1 MTTFSRSLAWL
12 AVAWLVPAAAQVS
25 HVTVTQPR
33 GLVGPPADKVGTAV
47 YIVKLRSPGAATYKR
62 AAADFAADKPLSA
75 SERSARASAADS
87 YAKALEQ
94 SHDRLLA
101 GIGAGSGKLYS
112 YRYSVN
118 GFAARLTAAQVSR
131 LAQSAE
137 VQRVWKDTDQR
148 LHTNNS
154 SIFLGLQDLDG
165 GLRADLGLRGEN
177 IVIGVIDSGVTPA
190 HPSLLDTEDRTP
202 RACRSDWSR
211 SSLLGI
217 WLCTSYRRNP
227 PQAVV
232 YDPPVGFTGACETGP
247 GFEPGACNNKI
258 VGARFYIDGFLAQ
271 HELDPGEFRSPKD
284 ADGHGTHVATIV
296 AGNSVDASLLGTR
309 VGRVSG
315 IAPRARLAI
324 YKACWLK
331 PGDAEATCATSDLV
345 RAIDDAVADG
355 VDLINYSIGA
365 VETELDAPDDLALL
379 DALDAGVLTVVAA
392 GNDGPSAGTIGSP
405 SSAPWVLTA
414 AASTQQGE
422 FFDTAIEVI
431 APSDLAGQLPMR
443 EARFTPVLPSDDP
456 IEARL
461 VTADDDQGG
470 GGAAGTTRDACQPLV
485 NTAEIEGNVA
495 LIERGLCEFQV
506 KIGNAQDA
514 GAVAVVVY
522 SDTGPPTIMDG
533 DVGSVDIPAVMIG
546 TADGQ
551 VLVDR
556 LAADA
561 ADDDVETEEE
571 QVRVR
576 LARGIFATVSG
587 TADILANFSSRGP
600 SLSDANF
607 VKPDV
612 SAPGVDILGGQ
623 APDVAHGLRG
633 ETYRYMSGT
642 SQAAPEVTGAAAL
655 LKEAHPGW
663 SPAAL
668 KSALMTSGFRQVRL
682 SNGDPTTAFE
692 VGAGRIAPN
701 SAVDPGLVYDSG
713 FADHAAYLCGRNE
726 PPFSPSDCA
735 AHAAAGHSS
744 NAVDLNL
751 PSIGVA
757 GLVSGDVVRRRVTN
771 VGEPASYSA
780 SVVPPPGVDV
790 TVTPASLVLGT
801 GETAQFSVSFT
812 DRGALRD
819 EWTFGELAWTN
830 DTHRIASP
838 IAIRPVTL
846 RAAAEIFLR
855 GRQGVSTLPV
865 AFGYGGVYGATVHG
879 LRQPTLDINGEVPT
893 GFVDDDPTNTFDPA
907 QISGITCPSTI
918 RGIAAHC
925 ITVPANQLYL
935 RIALF
940 DELTDGA
947 DDLDL
952 YLFRCA
958 GIQCSQ
964 LAESDGVTSDE
975 QIDFFRPAAGSYIV
989 VVHGFETDEVAGGP
1003 GANYSL
1009 FTWAFGAND
1018 DVGNLTVTAP
1028 VNVAN
1033 GDRVEFD
1040 LAWSGLEPASRYFG
1054 AISHTTPA
1062 GLYGL
1067 TLVNVETP

>member
-1 MTTFSRSLAWL
+1 MTTFSRALAWL
-12 AVAWLVPAAAQVS
+12 AVGWLVPAAAQVG
-25 HVTVTQPR
+25 HVTVTEPLR
-33 GLVGPPADKVGTAV
+33 LVGPVADKAGAAV
-47 YIVKLRSPGAATYKR
+47 YIVKLRSPGAASYKR
-62 AAADFAADKPLSA
+62 TPADFAADKPLSA
-75 SERSARASAADS
+75 NERSVRDAAAES
-87 YAKALEQ
+87 YATALEQ

-101 GIGAGSGKLYS
+101 GIGAGGSKVYS

-131 LAQSAE
+131 LAQSTE
-137 VQRVWKDTDQR
+137 VQRVWQDSDQR
-148 LHTNNS
+148 LRTNNS
-154 SIFLGLQDLDG
+154 AIFLGLQDPQG
-165 GLRADLGLRGEN
+165 GLRADVGLRGEG
-177 IVIGVIDSGVTPA
+177 IVVGIIDSGVAPG

-202 RACRSDWSR
+202 RTCRSAWAR
-211 SSLLGI
+211 SSLLGL
-217 WLCTSYRRNP
+217 WLCAGYRRNP
-227 PQAVV
+227 PTALV

-247 GFEPGACNNKI
+247 GFTPGACNNKV
-258 VGARFYIDGFLAQ
+258 VGARFYIDGFSER
-271 HELDPGEFRSPKD
+271 HELDAGEFRSPKD

-309 VGRVSG
+309 VARVSG
-315 IAPRARLAI
+315 IAPRARVAI

-331 PGDAEATCATSDLV
+331 TGDTEATCATSDLV

-355 VDLINYSIGA
+355 VDLINYSVGA

-392 GNDGPSAGTIGSP
+392 GNDGPSEATIGSP
-405 SSAPWVLTA
+405 SSAPWVLTT

-422 FFDTAIEVI
+422 FFDSAIEI
-431 APSDLAGQLPMR
+431 TSPAALADAIVMR
-443 EARFTPVLPSDDP
+443 EASFTPALTREEP
-456 IEARL
+456 IAARL

-470 GGAAGTTRDACQPLV
+470 GGAAGSTRDACQPLV
-485 NTAEIEGNVA
+485 NAAEIEGNVA
-495 LIERGLCEFQV
+495 LVERGLCEFQV
-506 KIGNAQDA
+506 KIGHAEDA

-522 SDTGPPTIMDG
+522 NDSGPPTIMNG
-533 DVGSVDIPAVMIG
+533 DTGSVGIPAVMIG

-556 LAADA
+556 IAADA
-561 ADDDVETEEE
+561 QDGDEETEEE

-576 LARGIFATVSG
+576 LARGIFAAVPG
-587 TADILANFSSRGP
+587 NGDVLANFSSRGP

-612 SAPGVDILGGQ
+612 TAPGVDILAGHT
-623 APDVAHGLRG
+623 PDVANGLRG
-633 ETYRYMSGT
+633 ELYQYMSGT

-663 SPAAL
+663 SPSAL
-668 KSALMTSGFRQVRL
+668 KSALITSALRNVRA
-682 SNGDPTTAFE
+682 SNGDPTTGFE

-701 SAVDPGLVYDSG
+701 AAVDPGLVYDNG
-713 FADHAAYLCGRNE
+713 FADHAAYLCGRHE
-726 PPFSPSDCA
+726 SPFAASDCA
-735 AHAAAGHSS
+735 AHAAAGRSS

-757 GLVSGDVVRRRVTN
+757 GLVSGDVVRRSVTN

-780 SVVPPPGVDV
+780 SALAPPGLDVVVD
-790 TVTPASLVLGT
+790 PSSLVLGT
-801 GETAQFSVSFT
+801 GATAQFTVTFV

-819 EWTFGELAWTN
+819 EWTFGELTWTSA
-830 DTHRIASP
+830 TQRVASP
-838 IAIRPVTL
+838 IAARPVTL

-855 GRQGVSTLPV
+855 GRQGNSSLPV
-865 AFGYGGVYGATVHG
+865 AFGYGGAYGATVHG
-879 LRQPTLDINGEVPT
+879 LRQPTLDLNGQVPT
-893 GFVDDDPTNTFDPA
+893 GFVDDDPSNTFDPM
-907 QISGITCPSTI
+907 QIVGVTCPSTI

-935 RIALF
+935 RVALF

-958 GIQCSQ
+958 GNQCSQ
-964 LAESDGVTSDE
+964 LAASDGVTSDE
-975 QIDFFRPAAGSYIV
+975 QIDFFRPAAGSYVV

-1009 FTWAFGAND
+1009 FTWSFGAND
-1018 DVGNLTVTAP
+1018 DVGNLAVTAP

-1033 GDRVEFD
+1033 GDRVDFG
-1040 LAWSGLEPASRYFG
+1040 LSWSGLAPASRYFG
-1054 AISHTTPA
+1054 AISHTTPG